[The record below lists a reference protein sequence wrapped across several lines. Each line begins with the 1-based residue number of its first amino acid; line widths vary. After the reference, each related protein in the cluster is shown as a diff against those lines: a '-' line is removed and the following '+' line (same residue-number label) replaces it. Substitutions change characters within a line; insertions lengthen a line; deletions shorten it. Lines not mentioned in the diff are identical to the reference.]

1 MISYIMLSLVIII
14 SIIRFYKSR
23 ARLRTLFKTL
33 SKKECLQYMT
43 VYLFACAVA
52 VTTVLGGAE
61 LTNTIDL
68 GWIDTIL
75 GIIIILIGLTL
86 ARLILEK
93 LLPEKVKAFY
103 NWE

>member
-1 MISYIMLSLVIII
+1 MISYIMLGLVIII
-14 SIIRFYKSR
+14 SIIRFYRNR

-33 SKKECLQYMT
+33 SKKEWLQYIT
-43 VYLFACAVA
+43 VFLFAWAVA
-52 VTTVLGGAE
+52 VTIIIGGVK

-86 ARLILEK
+86 ARFILEK

-103 NWE
+103 N